1 MVPGVTVIFVTTCST
16 KFVLYS
22 LELED
27 CTTVIL
33 QDQNFDNSVAE
44 WIIVLDISCWRAKRR
59 KAACTRDN
67 KVSRVLSRVPSNDV

>member
-44 WIIVLDISCWRAKRR
+44 WIIVLDISC
-59 KAACTRDN
+59 
-67 KVSRVLSRVPSNDV
+67 

>member
-1 MVPGVTVIFVTTCST
+1 MLARICETGTSNKRNSIKMVPGVTVIFVTTCST

-44 WIIVLDISCWRAKRR
+44 WIIVLDISC
-59 KAACTRDN
+59 
-67 KVSRVLSRVPSNDV
+67 